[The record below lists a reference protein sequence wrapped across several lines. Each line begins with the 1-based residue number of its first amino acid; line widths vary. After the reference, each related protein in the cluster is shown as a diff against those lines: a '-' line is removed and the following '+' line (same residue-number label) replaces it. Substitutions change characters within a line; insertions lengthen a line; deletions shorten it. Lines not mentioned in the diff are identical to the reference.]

1 MVIRKYTKKR
11 RRRSLRKLRGGT
23 RTPEESTP
31 EESTPLSPR
40 QLDLAEVLSRKQALR
55 VHDNLFR
62 NLRSLQSYHNPEHA
76 RYAKL
81 TASPPPMTPRKRQE
95 HAEYLAMRRAPP
107 YERRELFRA
116 MLERRA
122 RRFAQD
128 RRKKPT
134 GLEARRGLVDRNVD
148 LYFRD
153 LARQLDDA
161 ILNLRPTKSPQRRSA
176 SRSTR
181 RRSATRSTRRRSA
194 TLSPPPPSPRLP
206 LRSTRSR
213 SATRSTPPSTVR
225 SASRT
230 AWGRSA
236 TRSTPPSTVRSASR
250 TAWGGRRRTR
260 STPPSTVRSASRT
273 AWGGRRRTRHK
284 R

>member
-1 MVIRKYTKKR
+1 MAIRKYTKKR

-23 RTPEESTP
+23 RTPEEPTP

-40 QLDLAEVLSRKQALR
+40 HFDLAEVEAALAGLVGRVELENILSQKQALR

-62 NLRSLQSYHNPEHA
+62 NLNYSQPDHIPNA
-76 RYAKL
+76 RYERRP
-81 TASPPPMTPRKRQE
+81 ASPPPMTPRKRQE
-95 HAEYLAMRRAPP
+95 LAEYLAMRRAPP
-107 YERRELFRA
+107 HERRGLFMV

-122 RRFAQD
+122 RRFAQN
-128 RRKKPT
+128 RRKKP
-134 GLEARRGLVDRNVD
+134 GLFNELEEHRGLVDRHVD

-153 LARQLDDA
+153 LKRQLDDA

-194 TLSPPPPSPRLP
+194 TLSPPPPPSARLP

-213 SATRSTPPSTVR
+213 SVTRSTPPSAR
-225 SASRT
+225 
-230 AWGRSA
+230 
-236 TRSTPPSTVRSASR
+236 
-250 TAWGGRRRTR
+250 
-260 STPPSTVRSASRT
+260 
-273 AWGGRRRTRHK
+273 
-284 R
+284 

>member
-1 MVIRKYTKKR
+1 MAIRKYTKKR

-23 RTPEESTP
+23 RTPEEPTPEEPTPEEPTP

-40 QLDLAEVLSRKQALR
+40 QFDLAEVEAALAGLVSRVELEDVLSRKQALR

-62 NLRSLQSYHNPEHA
+62 NLHSLQSYHNPEQA
-76 RYAKL
+76 RYATR

-95 HAEYLAMRRAPP
+95 LAEYLAMRRAPP
-107 YERRELFRA
+107 HERRELFMA

-122 RRFAQD
+122 RRFAQN
-128 RRKKPT
+128 RRKKP
-134 GLEARRGLVDRNVD
+134 GLFNELEEHRGLVDRHVD

-181 RRSATRSTRRRSA
+181 RRSAT
-194 TLSPPPPSPRLP
+194 LSPPP
-206 LRSTRSR
+206 
-213 SATRSTPPSTVR
+213 SA
-225 SASRT
+225 
-230 AWGRSA
+230 
-236 TRSTPPSTVRSASR
+236 RSASR
-250 TAWGGRRRTR
+250 TAWGGRGRTR
-260 STPPSTVRSASRT
+260 R
-273 AWGGRRRTRHK
+273 K